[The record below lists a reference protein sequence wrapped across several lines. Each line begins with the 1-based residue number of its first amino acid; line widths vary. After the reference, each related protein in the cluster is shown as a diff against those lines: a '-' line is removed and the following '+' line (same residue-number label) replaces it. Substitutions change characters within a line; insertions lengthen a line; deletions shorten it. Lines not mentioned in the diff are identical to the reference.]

1 MAAAWAQWEHVT
13 KVDPDKA
20 LHERDTYAAIATTGT
35 DAIIIGGTTNVTES
49 SVQSILAA
57 LTPAEIPIFVEPTY
71 RPTQFHREGL
81 AGYLVPIVLNADDPL
96 WITGAHHEWVRSSD
110 LEWDYVHPEAYIVLN
125 PASSVATYT
134 QANCD
139 LDVDDV
145 VAYAELAE
153 HILGQEIIYLEYSG
167 TLADPAVVAA
177 ARDALSSARL
187 FYGGGIHDYDSAYE
201 MASVADTVIVGD
213 VLHEAG
219 IEAVEETVRGAQVAH
234 QDSRSKCD

>member
-13 KVDPDKA
+13 KVDPDKP
-20 LHERDTYAAIATTGT
+20 LHDGDSYVDIADIGT
-35 DAIIIGGTTNVTES
+35 DAIIIGGTTNVTEARVQPILDALS
-49 SVQSILAA
+49 S
-57 LTPAEIPIFVEPTY
+57 TEIPIFVEPTY
-71 RPTQFHREGL
+71 RPTLFHNEAL
-81 AGYLVPIVLNADDPL
+81 SGYLLPIVLNANDPL

-110 LEWDYVHPEAYIVLN
+110 LEWKAVHPEAYIVLN

-134 QANCD
+134 QADCD

-153 HILGQEIIYLEYSG
+153 QILGQDIVYLEYSG
-167 TLADPAVVAA
+167 TLGNPAVVAA
-177 ARDALSSARL
+177 TRNALSSAQL

-201 MASVADTVIVGD
+201 MANVADTVIVGD

-219 IEAVEETVRGAQVAH
+219 IETVEETVRGARDAKH
-234 QDSRSKCD
+234 ES